1 VESLRLIAF
10 QCAQQSGLVFRM
22 TFDYRR
28 RRQSVLGRLPEPA
41 DGLLV
46 VGVANVRYL
55 TGFTGDSTWLLLS
68 QTEAIALSDKRYA
81 QQLAEEC
88 PDLTVRLRPVGG
100 NLVELTAQVVQE
112 LGWQKLA
119 CPADHIPHA
128 DWEQLGDKLREVA
141 VLPVRG
147 LVEAE
152 RACKDPEEIASIRH
166 AITVAERAL
175 LRWLETVRPSDTEKT
190 LADRLELLLREEGA
204 ECGSFPVIVAADE
217 RAAHPH
223 ARARRK
229 PIGDCEVVLVDWGA
243 DCGYKSDLTR
253 VFAGRTI
260 SPRLRTAYQ
269 SVRQALER
277 ALAVLRPG
285 IPACQVHETVLAAL
299 ADCGFGE
306 YFLHSTGHGIG
317 LEVHEQPILRPGNEQ
332 PLQPGMVLTIE
343 PGLYFP
349 EWGGVRL
356 EQDILITNDG
366 CELLS
371 QFPCELQ
378 PLFR

>member
-1 VESLRLIAF
+1 MGAMSFPYAE
-10 QCAQQSGLVFRM
+10 
-22 TFDYRR
+22 RR
-28 RRQSVLGRLPEPA
+28 RRVFQQLPEGA

-46 VGVANVRYL
+46 VGDANVRYL

-100 NLVELTAQVVQE
+100 SLVELTAQVVQE
-112 LGWQKLA
+112 LGWRKLV
-119 CPADHIPHA
+119 CPADKLPYA
-128 DWEQLGDKLREVA
+128 DWQQLCDKLPEVT
-141 VLPVRG
+141 LEPVQKI
-147 LVEAE
+147 VESE
-152 RACKDPEEIASIRH
+152 RACKDAAELAAIRH
-166 AITVAERAL
+166 AVALAERAL
-175 LRWLETVRPSDTEKT
+175 LRWLETVRPADTEKA
-190 LADRLELLLREEGA
+190 LADRLEWMLREEGA
-204 ECGSFPVIVAADE
+204 DSASFPVIVVADGHAAL
-217 RAAHPH
+217 PH
-223 ARARRK
+223 ARPRQK
-229 PIGDCEVVLVDWGA
+229 PIGDCEVLLVDWGA

-260 SPRLRTAYQ
+260 SPRLRTAYHA
-269 SVRQALER
+269 VCQALER

-285 IPACQVHETVLAAL
+285 IPAGQVHETALAAL
-299 ADCGFGE
+299 AGCGFGE

-356 EQDILITNDG
+356 EQDVLITNDG

-371 QFPCELQ
+371 QHPCELQ
-378 PLFR
+378 SLFG